1 MPLHHSEL
9 KENEYGKYIIRMK
22 SNYDELKDVSMKN
35 RTCFYFNDITK
46 IEWFNFGNILLD
58 KKSYGNI
65 LVYCTSCKTFNG
77 AKPMHISF
85 DEVDGFVRVYDWNI
99 YLQ

>member
-1 MPLHHSEL
+1 MSLHHSKL

-46 IEWFNFGNILLD
+46 IE
-58 KKSYGNI
+58 
-65 LVYCTSCKTFNG
+65 
-77 AKPMHISF
+77 
-85 DEVDGFVRVYDWNI
+85 
-99 YLQ
+99 